1 MKWTFLDILSLTFG
15 NFDATLEKT
24 LYSTSFERS
33 KIWQRALAWARVWQH
48 FCTSVQILKNTHFS

>member
-24 LYSTSFERS
+24 LYSTSFES
-33 KIWQRALAWARVWQH
+33 SQNTLQPFNQNECLDLYLKDLKYI
-48 FCTSVQILKNTHFS
+48 ILETEA